1 MKNTL
6 VSQLGLKS
14 NPNRLINLRISTA
27 SIANILII
35 IIRIK
40 TELSNYYIF

>member
-1 MKNTL
+1 MKNQQL
-6 VSQLGLKS
+6 VSQLDRKFSL
-14 NPNRLINLRISTA
+14 NRLINLRISTA

-40 TELSNYYIF
+40 TEL